1 VRRSRVGGAPLA
13 LWVKAV
19 RERSLMVH
27 ADGIITPTSQSPW
40 EEVALASRA
49 ALSSNY
55 STIVYGTTDRK
66 TFNVDTKLLT
76 GVQQCI
82 EQILPG

>member
-27 ADGIITPTSQSPW
+27 ADGDNYSDESEPLRRGGTHRVRRYRVITPPLYM
-40 EEVALASRA
+40 EP
-49 ALSSNY
+49 
-55 STIVYGTTDRK
+55 
-66 TFNVDTKLLT
+66 LT
-76 GVQQCI
+76 AKPSMSI
-82 EQILPG
+82 PNS

>member
-27 ADGIITPTSQSPW
+27 ADGNNYSDEPEPR
-40 EEVALASRA
+40 EEVALTSRA

-55 STIVYGTTDRK
+55 STIVYGTTDAK
-66 TFNVDTKLLT
+66 PSMSIPNS
-76 GVQQCI
+76 
-82 EQILPG
+82 